1 MRLFI
6 GTPTPLK
13 CFKTLKEELSPFING
28 KWSKEE
34 NLHLTHKFIG
44 EDDPE
49 KWHIPLSVPK
59 EEITISGFGI
69 FNKKI
74 LYLKASSTHINAIA
88 KELNVPNFVPHITL
102 CRMKSFQP
110 KLLEKLQ
117 SLEIKEE
124 ANFEVYLYQS
134 TLTQNGPIYKKIW
147 KY

>member
-6 GTPTPLK
+6 ATPTPLQS
-13 CFKTLKEELSPFING
+13 FQSLKEQLSPYIEGN
-28 KWSKEE
+28 WSKEE

-44 EDDPE
+44 EDDPK
-49 KWHIPLSVPK
+49 KWYIPLSVPK
-59 EEITISGFGI
+59 EKITISGFGI

-74 LYLKASSTHINAIA
+74 LYLKAKSPHIDAIA
-88 KELNVPNFVPHITL
+88 KELNVVNFVPHITL
-102 CRMKSFQP
+102 CRMKSFQA
-110 KLLEKLQ
+110 KLLEQLQ

-134 TLTQNGPIYKKIW
+134 TLTQNGPIYTKIW